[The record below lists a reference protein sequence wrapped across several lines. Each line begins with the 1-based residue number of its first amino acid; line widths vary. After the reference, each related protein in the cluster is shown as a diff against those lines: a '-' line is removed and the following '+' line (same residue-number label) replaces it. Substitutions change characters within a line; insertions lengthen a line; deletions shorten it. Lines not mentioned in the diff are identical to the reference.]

1 MTRNSRRLTYS
12 PLSLKG
18 RLTVC
23 GILGPTAGEGW
34 LAYVGVDDEYPEL
47 NDLAR
52 EIDDAMWEAAR
63 FVLYER
69 SLEDPVL
76 RVMADDRCQRWT
88 WATVQAG
95 AMPVGTKILAKYGN
109 HTTWLGRLRPLD
121 SFERERARDF
131 PEERGNRLGVTWIE
145 QVSGDSNWRPD
156 VERDT
161 EVEALVPVPFDM
173 SALLAEIERE
183 SNEPCRPVRK
193 RRQPG
198 VQRTCRVCGRTG
210 TRGFRVTENGTW
222 CAGLTACR
230 RRKAA

>member
-1 MTRNSRRLTYS
+1 M
-12 PLSLKG
+12 
-18 RLTVC
+18 C
-23 GILGPTAGEGW
+23 GLLGPTAGEGW
-34 LAYVGVDDEYPEL
+34 LVYVGVDDEYPEL

-69 SLEDPVL
+69 SMEDPVL
-76 RVMADDRCQRWT
+76 RVMADERCARWT

-95 AMPVGTKILAKYGN
+95 AMPAGTKILARYGN
-109 HTTWLGRLRPLD
+109 SATWLGRLRPL
-121 SFERERARDF
+121 
-131 PEERGNRLGVTWIE
+131 GVAWIE
-145 QVSGDSNWRPD
+145 QVSGDGNWRPD

-183 SNEPCRPVRK
+183 SNEPCRAARK

-210 TRGFRVTENGTW
+210 TRGFRVTDHGTW
-222 CAGLTACR
+222 CTGTEACR
-230 RRKAA
+230 RRKAGYRFT